1 MNYYNV
7 NEKNIKRLSQIVPIV
22 DRVHGDHHPEFHEV
36 RKIFEDIIKKLN
48 NEDNNLSSEF
58 YLLREITNNYTIP
71 SDVCETYETV
81 YVLLKELD
89 NMYFL
94 GKDLNE

>member
-1 MNYYNV
+1 M
-7 NEKNIKRLSQIVPIV
+7 
-22 DRVHGDHHPEFHEV
+22 HGDHHPEFHEV